1 MPGCTGPCGSW
12 RPGKRRWRFG
22 LPNFARSGRHSSPS
36 LPGFERSG
44 RRCRSRCPLQTP
56 ISAGPCEGR
65 GARRPRS
72 SRCPGRTPGCAR
84 ARRRH
89 GTGSRRWKPSLR
101 GFARPERCCR
111 ERSTAARASSRTNR
125 ARSVSAAS
133 STARPA
139 HGRTQRPGLE
149 ERTEE
154 YNPPPDA
161 CVCGR
166 CGQPYAPNGAEEST
180 LVEIE
185 VKAHKRVIRR
195 SRWRRACECASSP
208 MEVSA
213 RPVPRLFPQDA
224 LRDQLLGALPVRAL
238 CLLPPPAP
246 GCRVVLQPG
255 AAGLAGDPGRT
266 A

>member
-1 MPGCTGPCGSW
+1 MKQQ
-12 RPGKRRWRFG
+12 GKGELLTDLSGVDVSLFRLG

-36 LPGFERSG
+36 LPGFERLG

-65 GARRPRS
+65 GARRPRA

-133 STARPA
+133 STARP
-139 HGRTQRPGLE
+139 
-149 ERTEE
+149 
-154 YNPPPDA
+154 
-161 CVCGR
+161 
-166 CGQPYAPNGAEEST
+166 
-180 LVEIE
+180 
-185 VKAHKRVIRR
+185 
-195 SRWRRACECASSP
+195 
-208 MEVSA
+208 
-213 RPVPRLFPQDA
+213 VPRLFPRT
-224 LRDQLLGALPVRAL
+224 LYGTTGASPSRIEASVSSVGMPRSMIQTRSERPYWRSIFSRKSASVVWSAVF
-238 CLLPPPAP
+238 PAI
-246 GCRVVLQPG
+246 
-255 AAGLAGDPGRT
+255 T
-266 A
+266 S